1 MTVTLGIDCG
11 GSGIKAM
18 ALAADGTPLSDRL
31 RTPTPYPM
39 SPQQFID
46 TLVGLTGPLPK
57 PTQVTVGMPGM
68 IRGGVV
74 VHTPH
79 YVRRRGPGTE
89 IDPELA
95 AAWKG
100 FQANQAVAQA
110 FGVPALVLNDAEV
123 HGSAVIRGAG
133 AELVLTLGTGLGS
146 ALWVE
151 GRLAPHLELSHI
163 TARKG
168 RTLDDLVGEHARRE
182 LGNAKWSRRTCK
194 LIAELGPVIHWDRVM
209 IGGGGAKHLATQ
221 DLSTLPGSVERIPN
235 EVGMIGGARAWEIVH
250 RGPTDPSAAR

>member
-1 MTVTLGIDCG
+1 MTTTIGIDCG

-18 ALAADGTPLSDRL
+18 ALGADGAPISDRL

-39 SPQQFID
+39 SPKQFID
-46 TLVGLTGPLPK
+46 TLLELTNPLPK

-79 YVRRRGPGTE
+79 YIRTGGPGTE

-95 AAWKG
+95 AAWSG
-100 FQANQAVAQA
+100 FHANQAVAQP

-123 HGSAVIRGAG
+123 HGSAVIHGTG
-133 AELVLTLGTGLGS
+133 AELVVTLGTGLGS
-146 ALWVE
+146 ALWVD

-168 RTLDDLVGEHARRE
+168 RTLDDLVGERARRE

-194 LIAELGPVIHWDRVM
+194 LIAELAPVIHWDRLV
-209 IGGGGAKHLATQ
+209 IGGGGAKHLAAQ
-221 DLSTLPGSVERIPN
+221 DLSALPGLIERVPN
-235 EVGMIGGARAWEIVH
+235 EVGMTGGARAWDIVQ
-250 RGPTDPSAAR
+250 RGVTGP